1 VEPIQNP
8 VTDPW
13 LQQWL
18 PSIRS
23 HVGTHPI
30 LELGCGEGADTYTL
44 TADGHRVIA
53 IDLCASAIATAKII
67 APTADY
73 YCQDLRSNFPPQAA
87 ELGVA
92 IASLSLHYFTWTE
105 TLAIVDR
112 LRHTLQLNG
121 LFMCRLNSTT
131 DYNYGAIGHPQ
142 IAENYYLV
150 DGEPKRFFDREAVTA
165 LFSNGWHS
173 IAIAEK
179 IIYKYELPK
188 SVWEIILERST

>member
-1 VEPIQNP
+1 MN
-8 VTDPW
+8 DPW

-18 PSIRS
+18 PLIRS
-23 HVGTHPI
+23 HVGTLPI
-30 LELGCGEGADTYTL
+30 LELGCGEGVDTHTL
-44 TADGHRVIA
+44 LADGHRVMA
-53 IDLCASAIATAKII
+53 IDLCLSAIATAKII

-73 YCQDLRSNFPPQAA
+73 YCQDLRSDFPPQAT

-112 LRHTLQLNG
+112 LRRTLQING
-121 LFMCRLNSTT
+121 LFLCRLNSTN
-131 DYNYGAIGHPQ
+131 DRNYGAIGHPE
-142 IAENYYLV
+142 ITENYYLV
-150 DGEPKRFFDREAVTA
+150 DGEPKRFFDREAVTT

-188 SVWEIILERST
+188 SVWEIVLERAT